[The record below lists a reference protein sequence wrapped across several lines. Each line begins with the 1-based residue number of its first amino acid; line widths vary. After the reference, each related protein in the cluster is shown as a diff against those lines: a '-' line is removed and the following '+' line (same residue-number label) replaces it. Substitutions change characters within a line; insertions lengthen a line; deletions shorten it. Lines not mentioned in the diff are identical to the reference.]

1 MIARTCT
8 DHRAI
13 LAGRASCPVCRRLS
27 IERRIA
33 TRAVDGLLEAG
44 YALTVDDG
52 DGETRPAQPTRDR
65 AAILRELGETD
76 DDRVICYT
84 DRDTARRLVRFVY
97 GNDGYDVLA
106 DHSSSLTEAL
116 SEAQKLADAI
126 ERTEA

>member
-1 MIARTCT
+1 MIAQTCT

-13 LAGRASCPVCRRLS
+13 LAGRSSCPVCRRLS
-27 IERRIA
+27 FERRIA
-33 TRAVDGLLEAG
+33 ARAVDGLLAAG

-52 DGETRPAQPTRDR
+52 DGETRPAEPTRDR

-84 DRDTARRLVRFVY
+84 DRDTARRLVWFVY
-97 GNDGYDVLA
+97 GNDGYDVIC
-106 DHSSSLTEAL
+106 DYSSSLEPALREA
-116 SEAQKLADAI
+116 EKLAAAI